1 MIVIITL
8 TLTAI
13 ASYLKVKLREEVES
27 LSAGLV
33 AILCLFLS
41 LFFAPLLIKLLL
53 LTILLITKPN
63 KNFTLTN

>member
-1 MIVIITL
+1 MILIITL

-13 ASYLKVKLREEVES
+13 AGYLKVKLHEEVES

-53 LTILLITKPN
+53 LTILLLINPS
-63 KNFTLTN
+63 KNFKATN

>member
-1 MIVIITL
+1 MILIITL

-13 ASYLKVKLREEVES
+13 ASYLKVKLHEEVES

>member
-1 MIVIITL
+1 MILIITL

-13 ASYLKVKLREEVES
+13 ASYLKVKLHEEVES

-53 LTILLITKPN
+53 LTILLINPG
-63 KNFTLTN
+63 KNFKLSK

>member
-1 MIVIITL
+1 MILIITL

-13 ASYLKVKLREEVES
+13 AGYLKVKLHEEVES

-53 LTILLITKPN
+53 LTILLVTNPS
-63 KNFTLTN
+63 KNFKLTN

>member
-1 MIVIITL
+1 MILIITL

-13 ASYLKVKLREEVES
+13 ASYLKVKLHEEVES

-63 KNFTLTN
+63 KNFTLI

>member
-1 MIVIITL
+1 MILIITL

-13 ASYLKVKLREEVES
+13 ASYLKIKLHEEVES

-53 LTILLITKPN
+53 LTILLINPSKHFKLN
-63 KNFTLTN
+63 N